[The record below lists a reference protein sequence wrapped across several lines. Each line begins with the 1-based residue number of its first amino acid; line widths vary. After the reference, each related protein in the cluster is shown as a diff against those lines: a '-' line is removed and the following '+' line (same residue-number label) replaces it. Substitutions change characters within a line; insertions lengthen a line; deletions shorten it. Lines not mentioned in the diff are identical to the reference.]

1 VPIPIEDSLDLHSF
15 RPADVRSVVEEYL
28 HAAHARGFRD
38 VRLIHGRGIGVQ
50 RASVQALLA
59 THPLV
64 LRYAD
69 APEDRGGRGAT
80 LVTLRP

>member
-1 VPIPIEDSLDLHSF
+1 MPIPIEDSLDLHSF

-59 THPLV
+59 AHPLV